1 MHDSIFLLVKDPN
14 DSCRDV
20 IRERDG
26 NLRILVYCL
35 KNENFKAQPDEL
47 QFYGENNGSFL
58 AFETSGYDGEDPLQI
73 IEALRWYADYIG
85 NPRMEILV
93 EDPRGSYRI
102 SKL

>member
-1 MHDSIFLLVKDPN
+1 MHDSVFLLVKDPN

-35 KNENFKAQPDEL
+35 SSESFNAQPGEL
-47 QFYGENNGSFL
+47 QFYGENRGAFL
-58 AFETSGYDGEDPLQI
+58 AFETSGYDGEDPLLI
-73 IEALRWYADYIG
+73 IEAIRWYADYIN

-93 EDPRGSYRI
+93 EDPR
-102 SKL
+102 LDFTE